1 MMISSLALSV
11 QTLHKGGVKGR
22 KGDTEEVNG
31 ATDMVGM
38 TTPWFLGEFGSSNG
52 SILVPR

>member
-1 MMISSLALSV
+1 MISSLALSV